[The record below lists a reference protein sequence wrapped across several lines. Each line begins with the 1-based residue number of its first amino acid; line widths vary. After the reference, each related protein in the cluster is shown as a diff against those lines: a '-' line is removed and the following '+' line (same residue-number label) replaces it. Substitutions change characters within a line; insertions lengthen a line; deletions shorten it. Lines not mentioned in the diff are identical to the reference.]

1 MMNQKIK
8 LLLFAWPLMI
18 LLLVACQATVPQE
31 EHDLV
36 LADLSAAEAEVQRLE
51 SELTTAQNELGEAQG
66 QINDLQ
72 QELDALQNQGTDAE
86 IKLRELQ
93 AKAEEAVL
101 AAEMLD
107 ALVKAAF
114 GAEDLTDAD
123 AMQLFLELS
132 NKVEAS
138 DDAVLQE
145 KFQAVVLSFGGEQEA
160 IELVQYLIE
169 VIGEL
174 GASS

>member
-1 MMNQKIK
+1 MNQKIK
-8 LLLFAWPLMI
+8 MLFFTWLLLI
-18 LLLVACQATVPQE
+18 LLLAACQATVPQE
-31 EHDLV
+31 EHDRV
-36 LADLSAAEAEVQRLE
+36 LANLSAAEAEVQRLE
-51 SELTTAQNELGEAQG
+51 GELATTQDELGEAQG

-72 QELDALQNQGTDAE
+72 QEIDELQNQGTDAE
-86 IKLRELQ
+86 VQLRELQ
-93 AKAEEAVL
+93 ARAEEAIL

-107 ALVKAAF
+107 ALVKAAL
-114 GAEDLTDAD
+114 GAEDLTDEE

-160 IELVQYLIE
+160 IELVQYLIG
-169 VIGEL
+169 VIGAL
-174 GASS
+174 DASS